1 MSVKPHGKR
10 LVYLDNAATT
20 QKPIEVIK
28 AMDKYYEEL
37 NANVYRS
44 PHYLSVLSTQAYE
57 EARERVKKIYK
68 RKKRRVYSF
77 HKKYNRVY
85 KLYSLHLGYEAYK
98 RRRRNTTYH
107 S

>member
-1 MSVKPHGKR
+1 MKNIDIERIKKDFPILSVKPHGKR

-57 EARERVKKIYK
+57 EARERVKKFI
-68 RKKRRVYSF
+68 
-77 HKKYNRVY
+77 N
-85 KLYSLHLGYEAYK
+85 
-98 RRRRNTTYH
+98 
-107 S
+107 